1 MSCYNI
7 CPPAPVP
14 KNGRLVSIS
23 NNSYAQYGGISEGS
37 VALYMCNRGYYLH
50 GSVIRR
56 CMEYGEWNG
65 EMTLCLKGNLYTI
78 LVLTET
84 QGHYLYVI

>member
-7 CPPAPVP
+7 CPPTPVP
-14 KNGRLVSIS
+14 ENGRLVSIS

-37 VALYMCNRGYYLH
+37 VALYMCNRGLH

-78 LVLTET
+78 LVPTET
-84 QGHYLYVI
+84 QGHIYM